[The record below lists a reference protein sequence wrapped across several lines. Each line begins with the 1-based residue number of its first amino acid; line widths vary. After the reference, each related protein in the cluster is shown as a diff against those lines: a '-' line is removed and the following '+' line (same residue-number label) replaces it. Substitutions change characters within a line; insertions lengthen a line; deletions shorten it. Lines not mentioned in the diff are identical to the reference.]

1 MRQAEGEK
9 DYEVSCYV
17 YIDEF
22 RSCIFEVFVK
32 RIWEKEL
39 THGVKKWEVIFVSSN
54 LEDTNKIGT
63 GCL

>member
-39 THGVKKWEVIFVSSN
+39 THGVKK
-54 LEDTNKIGT
+54 
-63 GCL
+63 